1 MAHLTS
7 PLHHHLPFSPWTW
20 PTTSMKNPTNL
31 RKSTISA
38 TNKHDGYQ
46 ILKFPLKTES
56 TVKLIQQEN
65 TLVFISD
72 VSADKTTIKDALK
85 MINIK
90 TKKVNTLTRPDR
102 TKKVYVKLAP
112 DYDAFSVA
120 TKIGLI

>member
-1 MAHLTS
+1 MAHLAS
-7 PLHHHLPFSPWTW
+7 PLSFSPW

-31 RKSTISA
+31 RKSIILSA

-72 VSADKTTIKDALK
+72 VSADKTAIKDALK

-102 TKKVYVKLAP
+102 SKKVYVKLAP